1 MALSS
6 ILSRTGIPALNTGR
20 EAILSNII
28 ANGGISFQSSDRQDA
43 LFHDYLSTLQIKD
56 FYIHRISIFESPLSA
71 ELDFCPGPAHKSLFS
86 RTSKPM
92 FQINIRCGP
101 RLARTDMTFYVEKLT
116 HMRKSV
122 ETAFVAELKNVLKSD
137 ECLSHSWFSSE

>member
-43 LFHDYLSTLQIKD
+43 LFHDYLSTLQMKD

-86 RTSKPM
+86 
-92 FQINIRCGP
+92 
-101 RLARTDMTFYVEKLT
+101 VEKLT

-122 ETAFVAELKNVLKSD
+122 ETAFVAELQNVLKSD
-137 ECLSHSWFSSE
+137 ECLSHSWLSSE